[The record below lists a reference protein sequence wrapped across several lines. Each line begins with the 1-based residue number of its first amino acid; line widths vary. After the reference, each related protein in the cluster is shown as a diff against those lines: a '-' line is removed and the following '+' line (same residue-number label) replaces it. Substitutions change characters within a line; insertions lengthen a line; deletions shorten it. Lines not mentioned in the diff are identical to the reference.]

1 MIQTTVFYCR
11 FLLLLVSVQFI
22 LTMHPLR
29 IIILSLALFS
39 LPELLNAQE
48 LKAKVT
54 VMAAR
59 VATTVDRK
67 IFTTLQTQLNNFMN
81 NRKWTND
88 VFQENDKIECSFIIN
103 IESAVEPNIY
113 KASLTIQA
121 ARPVFN
127 ASYQSALVNFIDP
140 ELLFKYVEFQ
150 PVEFNENRV
159 QGTDAGVANLTAVL
173 AYYAYMIIGLDY
185 DSFSPKSGESYFRKA
200 QNIVN
205 NAPEGSKIAGWRM
218 FDGLRNRYWLN
229 ENLINTKFNIIHDVI
244 YTYYRAG
251 LDKMIENENE
261 ARANILQAL
270 IQLNALNKE
279 NPNSMIL
286 QFFMQGKT
294 TELIGIFKKG
304 SFEEKQKAVELLS
317 LLDIPNANKYKEELK

>member
-1 MIQTTVFYCR
+1 M
-11 FLLLLVSVQFI
+11 LLLVSLQIHFI
-22 LTMHPLR
+22 MRKHLLLL
-29 IIILSLALFS
+29 IVAIGS
-39 LPELLNAQE
+39 LLNSSVSAQE

-54 VMAAR
+54 VMAGR
-59 VATTVDRK
+59 VATTVDKK

-81 NRKWTND
+81 NRKWTAD
-88 VFQENDKIECSFIIN
+88 VFRENEKIECSFIVN

-113 KASLTIQA
+113 KASLTVQA

-127 ASYQSALVNFIDP
+127 ASYQAALVNFIDP

-159 QGTDAGVANLTAVL
+159 QGTDAAVANLTAVL

-205 NAPEGSKIAGWRM
+205 NAPEGQRIAGWRM

-229 ENLINTKFNIIHDVI
+229 ENLINTKFNIIHDVVH
-244 YTYYRAG
+244 TYYRAG
-251 LDKMIENENE
+251 LDKLVDSENE

-270 IQLNALNKE
+270 IQLSAFNKE
-279 NPNSMIL
+279 NPNTMIL
-286 QFFMQGKT
+286 QFFMQGKVN
-294 TELIGIFKKG
+294 ELIGIFKKG
-304 SFEEKQKAVELLS
+304 TAEEKQKAVEILS

>member
-1 MIQTTVFYCR
+1 MRKPFCL
-11 FLLLLVSVQFI
+11 FLFICFALLSKQSV
-22 LTMHPLR
+22 
-29 IIILSLALFS
+29 
-39 LPELLNAQE
+39 AQE

-54 VMAAR
+54 VIAVR

-81 NRKWTND
+81 NRKWTAD
-88 VFQENDKIECSFIIN
+88 VFRENEKIECSFIVN
-103 IESAVEPNIY
+103 IESAVEPNVY
-113 KASLTIQA
+113 KASLTVQA

-159 QGTDAGVANLTAVL
+159 QGVDAGVANLTAVL

-185 DSFSPKSGESYFRKA
+185 DSFSPKTGEPYFRKA

-205 NAPEGSKIAGWRM
+205 NAPEGQRIAGWRM

-251 LDKMIENENE
+251 LDKLFENESE
-261 ARANILQAL
+261 ARGNILQAL
-270 IQLNALNKE
+270 IQLNAFNKE
-279 NPNSMIL
+279 NPNTMIL
-286 QFFMQGKT
+286 QFFMQGKSN
-294 TELIGIFKKG
+294 ELIGIFKKG
-304 SFEEKQKAVELLS
+304 TPEEKIKAIEILS
-317 LLDIPNANKYKEELK
+317 LLDIPNSNKYKEELK

>member
-1 MIQTTVFYCR
+1 MIMR
-11 FLLLLVSVQFI
+11 KHLFLL
-22 LTMHPLR
+22 
-29 IIILSLALFS
+29 IIAVFLM
-39 LPELLNAQE
+39 LNKHAIAQE

-54 VMAAR
+54 VMAGR

-81 NRKWTND
+81 NRKWTAD
-88 VFQENDKIECSFIIN
+88 VFRDNEKIECSFIVN
-103 IESAVEPNIY
+103 IESAVEPNVY
-113 KASLTIQA
+113 KASLTVQA

-127 ASYQSALVNFIDP
+127 ASYQAALVNFIDP

-173 AYYAYMIIGLDY
+173 AYYAYIIIGLDY
-185 DSFSPKSGESYFRKA
+185 DSFSPKSGEVYFRKA

-205 NAPEGSKIAGWRM
+205 NAPEGQRIAGWRM

-229 ENLINTKFNIIHDVI
+229 ENLINSKYNIIHDVVH
-244 YTYYRAG
+244 TYYRSG
-251 LDKMIENENE
+251 LDKLIENENE
-261 ARANILQAL
+261 ARANMLQAL
-270 IQLNALNKE
+270 IQLSAFNKE
-279 NPNSMIL
+279 NPNTMIL
-286 QFFMQGKT
+286 QFFMQGKLN
-294 TELIGIFKKG
+294 ELIGVFKKG
-304 SFEEKQKAVELLS
+304 TDEEKSKAAEILS